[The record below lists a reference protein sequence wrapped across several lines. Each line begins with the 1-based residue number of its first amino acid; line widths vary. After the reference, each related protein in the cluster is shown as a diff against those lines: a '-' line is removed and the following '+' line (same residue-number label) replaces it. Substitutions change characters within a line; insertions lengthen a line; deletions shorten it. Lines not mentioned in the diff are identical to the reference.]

1 MRDSRM
7 QAWSVPWWN
16 NGCLVIIWQYLA
28 VIGWGCVWSEEFHK
42 IIPKPNPIA
51 VLLFIQNNCIMLKQF
66 LHVRLYWCLDHDFVC
81 SSANSEYKLIKG
93 CLIGLADILPFFANN
108 HTLLYF
114 PALPTQ
120 SEPTQP
126 CPQGFLVPVPFSD
139 DSLYFWHHFTG
150 YHNCL
155 LNLAMVAHY

>member
-28 VIGWGCVWSEEFHK
+28 AIGWGCVWSEEFHK

-93 CLIGLADILPFFANN
+93 CLIGPADFFLFFTNN
-108 HTLLYF
+108 HTLWYF
-114 PALPTQ
+114 PALPKQ
-120 SEPTQP
+120 HSQHN
-126 CPQGFLVPVPFSD
+126 LVPRASWFL
-139 DSLYFWHHFTG
+139 SLFLTIAYTFDIILPDITNAF
-150 YHNCL
+150 
-155 LNLAMVAHY
+155 